1 MKRVSPALVAFLVLF
16 LGSNA
21 WAKDDEKRLILKL
34 DDVGVE
40 TQSEFYRQ
48 KAREKRHQSIDFLQ
62 DLLRNNPPRGE
73 QKAEMLLRL
82 ADLYFEEGRDVYLTE
97 MATFRTQFDACFN
110 TPGCNSENMKADN
123 AGSLVWQNKSIKL
136 YKIILKTYSQ
146 YRRADEAIF
155 YLASALQDTDRRD
168 EAVKQFTK
176 LVGTYPQSQYTADS
190 YVMIGEYYFDNNNA
204 YKALLAYQKATKYK
218 NSPKYAFALY
228 KLAWCY
234 YNVGEY
240 GKAIDTMK
248 AVVAFSMT
256 AQEGQSAKAQL
267 TLQDE
272 ALKDLVRF
280 FADAGEMDEAYGY
293 FTKLGKKGLIR
304 KMLTR
309 LASTYFEQGKFE
321 QCIQTYRRLIAEDPQ
336 SAKAPDYQNEII
348 LAYQR
353 IGRKEDTLNEIKRL
367 LDTYGKNSAWA
378 RTNSADQDAVSEAS
392 KYIEKNLRTVAIN
405 YHNEAKKLG
414 TGRAARESY
423 NLAEK
428 AYTVYLQQFPTSKYS
443 YDIRYAYGE
452 LLYKLKKY
460 SGAYEQYMEVVKLDP
475 KGKHSR
481 FCAESA
487 VFAADEMVKK
497 EKAAGRIPKPAG
509 KTTRAELVDWE
520 QKLLAAC
527 DQWSTIF
534 PDDKKTRNIIYK
546 SAYLLYH
553 KNQFKEASDRFR
565 KVIAM
570 NPGSKEAEQAADLI
584 LDSFNLVE
592 DWKNLK
598 DVAKA
603 FYDQKGLGR
612 AAFKKNVY
620 NVYER
625 ASFKLIEVNFAND
638 KNALAAA
645 EGLMGFYAEFPKSE
659 VADQALN
666 NAAVYYHQEKAVQKA
681 METRLTL
688 VTNFPKS
695 KFYNDTIA
703 NLGFDYENI
712 ADFEKAAEYYEKLFT
727 LDKKHQ
733 SAKEAIYSA
742 ALFRKSMNDANKA
755 IKDYRAFIVTFP
767 DDERVND
774 VKIVIAKILEKHD
787 KWSEAAKLYKDF
799 YTKTEGKSAD
809 ELFFAKHR
817 YGLALEKQGR
827 NADSHWKQ
835 MVKDYDA
842 AKAAGVEMIA
852 ATEFTAQTMAKL
864 ARPELNAAMAL
875 KINGP
880 DRPLPPAKEGE
891 VLKKQL
897 IAKAKA
903 VQAIEGSYL
912 KIIQTGAGEFGL
924 AALVDL
930 GQLYE
935 DLASTL
941 RESYTP
947 PSLTEDQ
954 KELYKMGLEDKAYPN
969 EEKAV
974 QAYTQALQKSY
985 ELNLYNENTALAV
998 RRLGELRPNDYP
1010 GLNEDLLTPRYTSK
1024 AVVES
1029 TFETNL

>member
-1 MKRVSPALVAFLVLF
+1 MTRFAPTVVALIALTIGSTAF
-16 LGSNA
+16 
-21 WAKDDEKRLILKL
+21 AKDDDKRRVLKL
-34 DDVGVE
+34 DDVGIE
-40 TQSEFYRQ
+40 TQSDFYRQ

-62 DLLRNNPPRGE
+62 DLLKNNPPRGE

-97 MATFRTQFDACFN
+97 MDAFRTKFDECFN
-110 TPGCNSENMKADN
+110 TPGCSTETMKADN
-123 AGSLVWQNKSIKL
+123 SGSGVWQNKSIKL

-146 YRRADEAIF
+146 YRRADEATF

-168 EAVKQFTK
+168 EAVKEFTK
-176 LVGTYPQSQYTADS
+176 LVRNYPQSAFTPDA

-248 AVVAFSMT
+248 SVVSFSMT
-256 AQEGQSAKAQL
+256 AQDAGSKSQL

-293 FTKLGKKGLIR
+293 FTKLGKKDLIR

-348 LAYQR
+348 QAYQK
-353 IGRKEDTLNEIKRL
+353 IGRKQDTLNEIKRL

-378 RTNSADQDAVSEAS
+378 RANSADQDAITEATT
-392 KYIEKNLRTVAIN
+392 YIEKALRTVAIN
-405 YHNEAKKLG
+405 NHNDAKKLG
-414 TGRAARESY
+414 TGRTAREAYS
-423 NLAEK
+423 LAEK
-428 AYTVYLQQFPTSKYS
+428 AYTVYLQEFPASKYS
-443 YDIRYAYGE
+443 YDIRYAFGE

-460 SGAYEQYMEVVKLDP
+460 DQAYDQYMKVVQTDP

-487 VFAADEMVKK
+487 IFAADKMIAVEKK
-497 EKAAGRIPKPAG
+497 AGRIPKART
-509 KTTRAELVDWE
+509 KTERLEMVQWE
-520 QKLLAAC
+520 QNLLKAC
-527 DQWSTIF
+527 DQWSQLF
-534 PDDKKTRNIIYK
+534 PDDKKTRNILYK
-546 SAYLLYH
+546 SAYLLYN

-565 KVIAM
+565 TVIGM
-570 NPGSKEAEQAADLI
+570 NPGSKEAEQAANLI

-612 AAFKKNVY
+612 TSFKKSVY
-620 NVYER
+620 NIYER
-625 ASFKLIEVNFAND
+625 ASFKLIEVNLAKD
-638 KNALAAA
+638 KDEIKAADA
-645 EGLMGFYAEFPKSE
+645 FMAFYDEFPNSE
-659 VADQALN
+659 VADTALN
-666 NAAVYYHQEKAVQKA
+666 NAAVYYHQKKKPQKA
-681 METRLTL
+681 MDTRLLL
-688 VTNFPKS
+688 VGKFPKS
-695 KFYNDTIA
+695 KYYNDTIA

-712 ADFEKAAEYYEKLFT
+712 ADFGSAANYYEELFS
-727 LDKKHQ
+727 LDKEHA

-742 ALFRKSMNDANKA
+742 AVFRKAMNDSTAA
-755 IKDYRAFIVTFP
+755 IKNYQAFIKAFP
-767 DDERVND
+767 DDDRITD
-774 VKIVIAKILEKHD
+774 VKLTIAKILEKHE
-787 KWSEAAKLYKDF
+787 KWPEVAKLYQAYAADTSGKTPEQIF
-799 YTKTEGKSAD
+799 Y
-809 ELFFAKHR
+809 AKFQ

-827 NADSHWKQ
+827 SATSHWKQ
-835 MVKDYDA
+835 LVSDYEK
-842 AKAAGVEMIA
+842 AKASGTEMGL
-852 ATEFTAQTMAKL
+852 ATEFAARVMMMLAKPKLDAAL
-864 ARPELNAAMAL
+864 ALS
-875 KINGP
+875 ISGP
-880 DRPLPPAKEGE
+880 DRPVTDKKEAE
-891 VLKKQL
+891 ILKNQL
-897 IAKAKA
+897 VDKAKA
-903 VQAIEGSYL
+903 VQEIEASYL
-912 KIIQTGAGEFGL
+912 EIIQTGAGEYGL

-930 GQLYE
+930 GGLYE
-935 DLASTL
+935 NLASTL
-941 RESYTP
+941 RSAYVP
-947 PSLTEDQ
+947 PKLTEDQ
-954 KELYKMGLEDKAYPN
+954 IELYKMGLEDKAYPN

-974 QAYTQALQKSY
+974 QAYTQALTKSY

-998 RRLGELRPNDYP
+998 RQLGVLRPFDYP
-1010 GLNEDLLTPRYTSK
+1010 GLSEDLITPRFTSNS
-1024 AVVES
+1024 VFES
-1029 TFETNL
+1029 TFEPNL